1 MIHTDLFGG
10 YILYD
15 TDYNCII
22 YLYLVF
28 YYTCNESVYVGDFWN
43 YDEFPKQGCFKLI
56 RKQNQDAMEREVG
69 DIFEMDESFGEQ
81 FDQEGN
87 TTRKY
92 PLNDYNL

>member
-1 MIHTDLFGG
+1 MIQNTE
-10 YILYD
+10 YK
-15 TDYNCII
+15 CII
-22 YLYLVF
+22 YVYLFF
-28 YYTCNESVYVGDFWN
+28 YYTCNEWYMLEIFGITKS
-43 YDEFPKQGCFKLI
+43 FPNKGCFKLI

>member
-1 MIHTDLFGG
+1 M
-10 YILYD
+10 
-15 TDYNCII
+15 
-22 YLYLVF
+22 
-28 YYTCNESVYVGDFWN
+28 
-43 YDEFPKQGCFKLI
+43 I